1 MLLYNYK
8 IIMRWLMNLLFDEDS
23 QKLIVMAKKE
33 MAELKHPYVG
43 SEHLLLAI
51 LKNDNLEVTKLLNKY
66 GINYLDY
73 RKEIVKVIGIGT
85 KSNNWFLF
93 TPLLRRIIN
102 NATYYSAD
110 SNRVVTPNSLLIS
123 ILQEGEGV
131 ANRILIGMDIDLE
144 SIYNKLINGSNYY
157 KNDQSFL
164 LDELAVNMN
173 KDSENGKYDPVIGRD
188 VQVERLIQILLRK
201 NKNNPLLIGEA
212 GVGKTAIVE
221 ELARRIVIGD
231 VPSKLRNKMIYNI
244 SMSVLVAGTKYR
256 GEFEERINK
265 IIKEVLKNKNI
276 ILFIDE
282 IHTLV
287 GAGGAEGA
295 IDASNIIKPYLARGD
310 FQIIGSTTNIEYNNS
325 IAKDKALD
333 RRFQKVYISE
343 PNEDETIEIISNLKN
358 IYEEYHDI
366 TIPIDL
372 VAPLVRLSNNYIH
385 YGRQPDKAIDLLDE
399 SAAYCSSFTNN
410 YNKKLDS
417 LDKKIK
423 NKEQEKNE
431 AILNRLFADA
441 LLLRK
446 EELSLRNKYN
456 KLKFNEKSNIN
467 KMRLRIDDIYRV
479 IFEKTGIP
487 IGERL
492 YILLNKARKN
502 MKIVCFKKNRI
513 VDETIDH
520 IKNNYLLND
529 RPLSFLLVG
538 KSGVGKTFFVEELAK
553 NICEPDS
560 FIKFDLSEYSNN
572 NSINKIFD
580 PSLGFTN
587 QNNRYTFLDKI
598 KLHPFSIILFKN
610 VNMCAD
616 NIYEMLVNLL
626 INGYLT
632 NGRGEKI
639 FFSNSIIFFTTTI
652 NCNKLGFNNGNTN
665 NDLSLKVSKVLKFRD
680 VTKKDVV
687 KLLSNS
693 MNIANINI
701 EALLV
706 DIDYENY
713 GYKKV
718 YEYLKKN
725 IHNNETKS

>member
-1 MLLYNYK
+1 
-8 IIMRWLMNLLFDEDS
+8 MNLLFDEDS

-33 MAELKHPYVG
+33 MSELKHPYVG

-51 LKNDNLEVTKLLNKY
+51 LKNDKLEVTKLLNKY

-73 RKEIVKVIGIGT
+73 RKEIIKVIGVGT
-85 KSNNWFLF
+85 KSNNLFLF
-93 TPLLRRIIN
+93 TPLLRRVIN

-144 SIYNKLINGSNYY
+144 AIYNKLINSSNYY

-173 KDSENGKYDPVIGRD
+173 KYSENGKYDPVIGRD

-265 IIKEVLKNKNI
+265 IIKEVTTNKNI
-276 ILFIDE
+276 ILFVDE

-333 RRFQKVYISE
+333 RRFQKIYISE

-358 IYEEYHDI
+358 IYEDYHNI
-366 TIPIDL
+366 TIPTNL
-372 VAPLVRLSNNYIH
+372 VAPLVKLSNNYIL

-399 SAAYCSSFTNN
+399 AAAYCSSFTDK

-423 NKEQEKNE
+423 FKEKEKNA

-456 KLKFNEKSNIN
+456 KLKFNEKSSIN
-467 KMRLRIDDIYRV
+467 KMQLQIEDIYRV

-492 YILLNKARKN
+492 YFLLNKARKN
-502 MKIVCFKKNRI
+502 MKSVCLKKNKLI
-513 VDETIDH
+513 DETIDY
-520 IKNNYLLND
+520 IKNNYLLSN
-529 RPLSFLLVG
+529 RPLSFLFVG

-560 FIKFDLSEYSNN
+560 FIKIDLSEYSNN
-572 NSINKIFD
+572 NSINKMFD
-580 PSLGFTN
+580 PSLSFTN

-632 NGRGEKI
+632 NGLGEKI
-639 FFSNSIIFFTTTI
+639 FFSNSIIIFTTTI
-652 NCNKLGFNNGNTN
+652 NCNKLGFNNGNTENN

-725 IHNNETKS
+725 I

>member
-1 MLLYNYK
+1 
-8 IIMRWLMNLLFDEDS
+8 MNLLFDEDS

>member
-1 MLLYNYK
+1 
-8 IIMRWLMNLLFDEDS
+8 MNLLFDEDS

-144 SIYNKLINGSNYY
+144 VIYNKLINGSDYY
-157 KNDQSFL
+157 KNNQAFL

-423 NKEQEKNE
+423 IKEKEKNE
-431 AILNRLFADA
+431 AILNKLFADA

-665 NDLSLKVSKVLKFRD
+665 NDLSSKVSKVLKFRD